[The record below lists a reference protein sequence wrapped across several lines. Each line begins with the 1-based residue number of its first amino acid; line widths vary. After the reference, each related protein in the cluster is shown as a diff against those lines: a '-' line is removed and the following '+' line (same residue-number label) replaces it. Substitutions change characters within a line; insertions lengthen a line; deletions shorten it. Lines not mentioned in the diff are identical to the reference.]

1 MPSIIKQYPGL
12 IPGEYLEIGTPLR
25 ITAQLPDGV
34 AVRTFVTPSLT
45 NPESGYMLQAVKTR
59 KAGWGN
65 GSANIICTCI
75 DCAFKFGLVLTGVK
89 TPCKHAKG
97 LRALLRRNKAWM
109 KLDC

>member
-1 MPSIIKQYPGL
+1 MASIIKQYPGL
-12 IPGEYLEIGTPLR
+12 MPGDYLEIGTPQR

-45 NPESGYMLQAVKTR
+45 DPEAGYMLQAVKTR

-65 GSANIICTCI
+65 GSANIICTCT

-97 LRALLRRNKAWM
+97 LRALLRTTSEISR
-109 KLDC
+109 LDE